1 MNDIDSRDFNKLY
14 SRPPNFCEECG
25 DLLDFQLIFQSDVIC
40 QRCGNKTP
48 VEIITNHLIET
59 KDFYHNSKEWKDKLQ
74 NIEDKLKV
82 KQELVRSTVNKIIMI
97 LIFFIKI

>member
-25 DLLDFQLIFQSDVIC
+25 DLLDFQLIFKSEVVC

-48 VEIITNHLIET
+48 VETITNHLIET

-74 NIEDKLKV
+74 NVEDKLKV
-82 KQELVRSTVNKIIMI
+82 KQELVRSTVNYILKIINFY
-97 LIFFIKI
+97 LIK

>member
-25 DLLDFQLIFQSDVIC
+25 DLLDFQLIFQSEVVC
-40 QRCGNKTP
+40 QRCGNKTE
-48 VEIITNHLIET
+48 VETITNHLIET

-74 NIEDKLKV
+74 NVEDKLKV
-82 KQELVRSTVNKIIMI
+82 KQELVRSTVNK
-97 LIFFIKI
+97 FFLCF